1 MFPLNFNETQIA
13 CCALATI
20 SAAAGYGV
28 SRMLGRGVM
37 RTKEQRCK
45 KVSSIAAPVY
55 TSIVCSTAGALC
67 NSLDS
72 PARLC
77 SATSETTSEITEP
90 GVLKRKSRDEGPG
103 NSVENP
109 ERPIG
114 AEYNDAPRKRSKTM
128 SSAVGE
134 ASPSGSHLPLH
145 PAPLSCSG
153 SPNPLRETDDTPG
166 VVVILAADHES
177 HSSPLDHIV
186 PIAGG
191 LLGTACS
198 SNRSLPSPVP
208 ILSIPPVCH
217 TEFSF
222 YLSSYEDIFPGQGI
236 GSVCVLRECRLSIRK
251 CHAIACSALQQTSL
265 VPRQSQQV

>member
-1 MFPLNFNETQIA
+1 ML
-13 CCALATI
+13 LVWVGATHA
-20 SAAAGYGV
+20 SGC
-28 SRMLGRGVM
+28 
-37 RTKEQRCK
+37 QQ
-45 KVSSIAAPVY
+45 
-55 TSIVCSTAGALC
+55 
-67 NSLDS
+67 
-72 PARLC
+72 
-77 SATSETTSEITEP
+77 
-90 GVLKRKSRDEGPG
+90 
-103 NSVENP
+103 SVENP

-114 AEYNDAPRKRSKTM
+114 VSFSQVQGRSGISSRIQAEYNDAPRKRSKTM

-145 PAPLSCSG
+145 PAPLSCPG